1 MRLILDF
8 KCDEGHVTE
17 RFIDS
22 TSSIVPCKTCGKEAK
37 KMLGLGT
44 IMLDGTDPA
53 FPGAYD
59 RWATIREKRHR
70 QQAAKK

>member
-8 KCDEGHVTE
+8 KCEEGHVAE

-22 TSSIVPCKTCGKEAK
+22 STSSVSCETCGKEAK

-44 IMLDGTDPA
+44 VILDGTDPD
-53 FPGAYD
+53 FPSAYD
-59 RWATIREKRHR
+59 KWATIREQRHR
-70 QQAAKK
+70 QQASKR

>member
-8 KCDEGHVTE
+8 KCEEGHVTE

-22 TSSIVPCKTCGKEAK
+22 TTTSVPCGTCGSEAV

-44 IMLDGTDPA
+44 VMLDGTDPA
-53 FPGAYD
+53 FPSAYD
-59 RWATIREKRHR
+59 KWATIREQRHR
-70 QQAAKK
+70 QQASKR